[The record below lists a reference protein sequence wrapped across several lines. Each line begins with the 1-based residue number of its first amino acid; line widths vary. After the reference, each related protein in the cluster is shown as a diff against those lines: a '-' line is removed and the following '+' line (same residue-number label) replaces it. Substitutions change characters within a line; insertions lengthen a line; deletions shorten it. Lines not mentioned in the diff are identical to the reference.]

1 MFTELLF
8 PPSLWVTHAKAVQS
22 PSRFQT
28 ARLLCSIQNKGDQ
41 TESFFHHP
49 RYRLK
54 KPVGRGPP
62 TTTLL
67 IRAQQTQRHGSHF
80 PRDPSQ
86 ALCMSASSQL
96 LPETGDQG
104 RDAKARR
111 NEISYWDVAQSL
123 LTLRDLPASRRLAK
137 VLVLSLHFS
146 HSALSGTLLDHARV
160 TLYGLRLKKYSIVLA
175 KFTPIPNLCSCVQ
188 GYESKGKSKRN
199 LRQGLAPHSAT
210 QTCP

>member
-1 MFTELLF
+1 MEFPGRKIEDDPQGLWGRDPGLFTELLF

-54 KPVGRGPP
+54 EPVGRP
-62 TTTLL
+62 TTTLFY
-67 IRAQQTQRHGSHF
+67 QGSADSETRVSF
-80 PRDPSQ
+80 SQDPSQ
-86 ALCMSASSQL
+86 ALCMSASSPASARDRRL
-96 LPETGDQG
+96 G

-123 LTLRDLPASRRLAK
+123 LTLRDLPVSQALTQSSGPFL
-137 VLVLSLHFS
+137 FTS
-146 HSALSGTLLDHARV
+146 HTVPYPAL
-160 TLYGLRLKKYSIVLA
+160 YWI
-175 KFTPIPNLCSCVQ
+175 TP
-188 GYESKGKSKRN
+188 E
-199 LRQGLAPHSAT
+199 
-210 QTCP
+210 